1 MAMDGRYAGNAGA
14 ISGRPWMAGMPEM
27 QEQFPAWPW
36 MARMPEMQEQFPAWP
51 WMAGMPEM
59 QEHYRQIIFATDPRA
74 SICRFSP
81 PLQGEGWVGM
91 VLTLRASNHRR
102 HKPAAR
108 PP

>member
-36 MARMPEMQEQFPAWP
+36 MA
-51 WMAGMPEM
+51 GIPEM